1 MQKVA
6 LHLNWEGTAQVFTW
20 RKVALL
26 AQLPCRWRLKALSR
40 PALPGQGLGSILAC
54 VCPWDLAQHPL
65 QEVPT
70 LFCADQH
77 VQWALSVVQNQG
89 HQNPCFGFKLKTA
102 RPLISDPSET
112 GMASEPQ
119 CSSWRSS
126 RARWPSRF
134 PVYPQPRLLPHLAVW
149 HCYTSAA
156 LPS

>member
-40 PALPGQGLGSILAC
+40 PALPGQGLGYILAC

-77 VQWALSVVQNQG
+77 VQWALSCPESGPPESMFWFQAQNSE
-89 HQNPCFGFKLKTA
+89 A
-102 RPLISDPSET
+102 SD
-112 GMASEPQ
+112 
-119 CSSWRSS
+119 
-126 RARWPSRF
+126 
-134 PVYPQPRLLPHLAVW
+134 L
-149 HCYTSAA
+149 
-156 LPS
+156 